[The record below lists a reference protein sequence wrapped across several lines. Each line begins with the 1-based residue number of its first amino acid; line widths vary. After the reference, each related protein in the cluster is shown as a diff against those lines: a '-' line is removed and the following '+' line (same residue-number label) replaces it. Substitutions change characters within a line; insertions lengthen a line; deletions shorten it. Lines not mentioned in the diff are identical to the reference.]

1 MNNKRGIIMT
11 ENKEEIIERAKDDI
25 NQSNLI
31 MEYFIKNP
39 KKEIKHPEIVD
50 WVTEE
55 YKKRT
60 GKVFRDPDRG
70 IRKLAQQGQLIKI
83 SKGVY
88 KYDPDF
94 VFNRELEDFSPA
106 QKEEIFKR
114 DNYKCVICG
123 KGRADGIEI
132 QADHIKPKELG
143 GKAIMENGQ
152 TLCAQH
158 NFQKKYYKQTETG
171 KKMFIR
177 LYELAKK
184 NEDKNLINFCIEVL
198 KVYEKMNINGHI
210 IWKK

>member
-1 MNNKRGIIMT
+1 MT